1 MNSITS
7 EEIRDFSKTVE
18 KIEGEIGKKII
29 GQKKV
34 IREVLIAIFSG
45 GNVLLEGVPGLGK
58 TRLVRTIGEVMDLK
72 FRRIQFTPDLMP
84 ADITGTNIVMKDERG
99 SRFEFQ
105 PGPLFSNIVL
115 ADEINRATPKTQS
128 ALLEAMGEG
137 TVTVG
142 GVTRKLPS
150 PYFVLATQ
158 NPLEQEGTY
167 PLPEAQMDRFFF
179 KIEVDYPS
187 LDELHRII
195 DITTVEDTS
204 KTEKIVEGD
213 EILKLQK
220 VAMNIPIAKAVQ
232 DYALRLILGTHP
244 ENPNASEAAV
254 KYLRY
259 GSSPRGAQ
267 TLIQAAKVRALIE
280 GRYNVAFSDIREVA
294 HPALR
299 HRLFLNFEAM
309 ADDINVDNVIDEI
322 IGSIEE

>member
-1 MNSITS
+1 MNITS
-7 EEIRDFSKTVE
+7 EEIKGFSQTIE
-18 KIEGEIGKKII
+18 EIEGEIGKEII
-29 GQKKV
+29 GQQKV
-34 IREVLIAIFSG
+34 IREVLIAILSG

-58 TRLVRTIGEVMDLK
+58 TRLVRTIGEVLDLK

-84 ADITGTNIVMKDERG
+84 ADITGTNIVVKDEME

-142 GVTRKLPS
+142 GITRKLPN

-167 PLPEAQMDRFFF
+167 PLPEAQLDRFFF
-179 KIEVDYPS
+179 KIEVEYPS

-195 DITTVEDTS
+195 DITTVESTL
-204 KTEKIVEGD
+204 KAEKVIEGD
-213 EILKLQK
+213 EILRLQK
-220 VAMNIPIAKAVQ
+220 LAMNIPIANAVQ
-232 DYALRLILGTHP
+232 DYALRLIISTLP
-244 ENPNASEAAV
+244 DNPNAPEV
-254 KYLRY
+254 TGKYLRY
-259 GSSPRGAQ
+259 GASPRGAQ
-267 TLIQAAKVRALIE
+267 TLIRAAKVRALME
-280 GRYNVAFSDIREVA
+280 SRYNVAFDDIRAVA

-309 ADDINVDNVIDEI
+309 AEGLGVDSVIDEI
-322 IGSIEE
+322 IASIEE